1 MWPFDNNNQQVY
13 QQYAQAYDSGNYNGF
28 DPFQALGHITQF
40 MQGAPQDTQH
50 NLYRQH
56 FEQMPYEQ
64 RAALVQQMPY
74 EYQAD
79 PNDTNALARN
89 FARLG
94 QERPNLL
101 QSIFSHPLLL
111 GASVGLAGLIAK
123 HMLSHH
129 QQQQQ
134 QQQGYGNQQFGGGY
148 NQGFQGGYQ
157 QDQYQ
162 QQGQYQQ
169 QNQNL
174 QQEVDQLRS
183 EEQELRRELREEEQQ
198 QPRHHQQH
206 HHNQGY

>member
-13 QQYAQAYDSGNYNGF
+13 QQYSQAYDSGNYNGF

-40 MQGAPQDTQH
+40 MQGAPIDTQH

-64 RAALVQQMPY
+64 RAALVQQMPP

-79 PNDTNALARN
+79 PNDTNSLAHN
-89 FARLG
+89 FLRLG

-101 QSIFSHPLLL
+101 QTIFSHPLLL

-123 HMLSHH
+123 HMLSRHQQH
-129 QQQQQ
+129 QQQNE
-134 QQQGYGNQQFGGGY
+134 YGNQQFGGGY
-148 NQGFQGGYQ
+148 NQGFQGEYQ
-157 QDQYQ
+157 QN
-162 QQGQYQQ
+162 QYQQ
-169 QNQNL
+169 QNQYL
-174 QQEVDQLRS
+174 QQEVDQLRR

-198 QPRHHQQH
+198 QPQHHHHQH

>member
-1 MWPFDNNNQQVY
+1 MWPFDNNNQQAY
-13 QQYAQAYDSGNYNGF
+13 QQYSQAYDSGNYNGF
-28 DPFQALGHITQF
+28 DPFQTLGHITQF
-40 MQGAPQDTQH
+40 MQGAPTDTQH

-64 RAALVQQMPY
+64 RAALVQQMPR

-79 PNDTNALARN
+79 PNDTNSLAHN
-89 FARLG
+89 FLRLG

-101 QSIFSHPLLL
+101 QTIFSHPLLL

-134 QQQGYGNQQFGGGY
+134 QNGYGNQQFGGGY
-148 NQGFQGGYQ
+148 NQGNNQGFQGGYQ
-157 QDQYQ
+157 QN
-162 QQGQYQQ
+162 QYQQ

-183 EEQELRRELREEEQQ
+183 EEQELRRELNEEEQ
-198 QPRHHQQH
+198 QPRHHHQH
-206 HHNQGY
+206 HQNQGY

>member
-40 MQGAPQDTQH
+40 MQGAPLDTQH

-101 QSIFSHPLLL
+101 QTIFSHPLLL

-129 QQQQQ
+129 QQQQ

-183 EEQELRRELREEEQQ
+183 EEQELRRELSEEEQQ
-198 QPRHHQQH
+198 QPRHHR

>member
-13 QQYAQAYDSGNYNGF
+13 QQYSQAYDSGNYNGF

-40 MQGAPQDTQH
+40 MQGAPMDTQH

-74 EYQAD
+74 EYQTD
-79 PNDTNALARN
+79 PNDTNSLARN
-89 FARLG
+89 FLRLG

-101 QSIFSHPLLL
+101 QTIFSHPLLL

-134 QQQGYGNQQFGGGY
+134 NGYGNQQFGGGY

-162 QQGQYQQ
+162 QQ
-169 QNQNL
+169 NQSL
-174 QQEVDQLRS
+174 QQEVDQLRL

-198 QPRHHQQH
+198 QPHHHHQH

>member
-1 MWPFDNNNQQVY
+1 MWPFDNNNQQAY
-13 QQYAQAYDSGNYNGF
+13 QQYSQAYDSGNYNGF
-28 DPFQALGHITQF
+28 DPFQTLGHITQF
-40 MQGAPQDTQH
+40 MQGAPTDTQH

-64 RAALVQQMPY
+64 RAALVQQMPR

-79 PNDTNALARN
+79 PNDTNSLAHN
-89 FARLG
+89 FLRLG

-101 QSIFSHPLLL
+101 QTIFSHPLLL

-134 QQQGYGNQQFGGGY
+134 QQNGYGNQQFGGGY
-148 NQGFQGGYQ
+148 NQGNNQGFQGGYQ
-157 QDQYQ
+157 QN
-162 QQGQYQQ
+162 QYQQ

-183 EEQELRRELREEEQQ
+183 EEQELRRELNEEEQ
-198 QPRHHQQH
+198 QPRHHHQH
-206 HHNQGY
+206 HQNQGY

>member
-28 DPFQALGHITQF
+28 DPFQALGHVTQF
-40 MQGAPQDTQH
+40 MQGAPLDTQH

-101 QSIFSHPLLL
+101 QTIFSHPLLL

-129 QQQQQ
+129 QQQQ

-183 EEQELRRELREEEQQ
+183 EEQELRRELSEEEQQ
-198 QPRHHQQH
+198 QPRHHR

>member
-40 MQGAPQDTQH
+40 MQGAPLDTQH

-79 PNDTNALARN
+79 PNDTNALAHN

-101 QSIFSHPLLL
+101 QTIFSHPLLL

-129 QQQQQ
+129 QQQQ

-183 EEQELRRELREEEQQ
+183 EEQELRRELSEEEQQ
-198 QPRHHQQH
+198 QPRHHR